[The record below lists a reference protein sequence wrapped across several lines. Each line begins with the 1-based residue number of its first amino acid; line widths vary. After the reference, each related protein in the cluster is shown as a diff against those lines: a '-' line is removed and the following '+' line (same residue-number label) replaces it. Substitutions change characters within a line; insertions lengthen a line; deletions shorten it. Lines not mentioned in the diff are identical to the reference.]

1 LEKISKNDFKKL
13 VEKKFTI
20 TKTHKTTK
28 NLQIFF
34 FFLKIKK
41 KKKKKKKK
49 TLDHGMV
56 PNKTMEAICY
66 YRPR

>member
-1 LEKISKNDFKKL
+1 
-13 VEKKFTI
+13 VEKKFTLRETHSSI
-20 TKTHKTTK
+20 QKFPNLFLFFQICQGGPKT
-28 NLQIFF
+28 
-34 FFLKIKK
+34 KK
-41 KKKKKKKK
+41 KQKKQK